1 MSLCEKYCQLDTDL
15 DSVTIDS
22 EDSCNEGRLGIK
34 NVNPLRKGLCVVRDE
49 GNDYLNNVD
58 KPELKLFIFCSLFIF
73 APAIRSE
80 P

>member
-1 MSLCEKYCQLDTDL
+1 MMSLCEKYCQLDTDL

-49 GNDYLNNVD
+49 GTDYLYI
-58 KPELKLFIFCSLFIF
+58 EIGFFLII
-73 APAIRSE
+73 
-80 P
+80 